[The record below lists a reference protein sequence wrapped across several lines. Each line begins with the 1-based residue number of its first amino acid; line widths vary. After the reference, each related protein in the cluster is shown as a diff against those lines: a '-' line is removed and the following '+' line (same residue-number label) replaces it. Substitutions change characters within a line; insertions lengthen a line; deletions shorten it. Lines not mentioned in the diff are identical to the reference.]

1 MKFNKQQW
9 EWIFY
14 DWANSGYAML
24 ITTAV
29 FPIYFKAVALQGGI
43 SSADSTAYWGY
54 ANSFSTLIIAL
65 LAPLLGALADYPHAK
80 RRWLNIFTWLGIVT
94 AMILG
99 SLPANG
105 TLAWL
110 WLIIVYVIS
119 NMGYSG
125 SNLFYDSF
133 LTDVADDEQMDE
145 ISSAGFGFGYLG
157 GVLSFAVFLVAEL
170 TNGFSILDGNGVAR
184 FSFWLSAGW
193 WLLFAWPLMKNGQQ
207 RYGVPDTEN
216 RIANSWQRV
225 LQTLRHINHY
235 RQAFWFLVAYFFF
248 IDGVDTIVTM
258 AMVIGEDLGIKTTT
272 LMIVMLIVQL
282 IAAPFSMLYAWLAKK
297 TSTRRA
303 LLLSIIV
310 YMLICLY
317 ALKLKSAADFWVLAI
332 LVGTSQGGIQAL
344 SRSYFGRLIP
354 KSDSSEFFDFYN
366 ILGKFSAILGPVLVG
381 LATQWTGNSRWGIF
395 SLVILFVI
403 GLVIFLILPR
413 LNDVKPE

>member
-1 MKFNKQQW
+1 
-9 EWIFY
+9 
-14 DWANSGYAML
+14 
-24 ITTAV
+24 
-29 FPIYFKAVALQGGI
+29 
-43 SSADSTAYWGY
+43 
-54 ANSFSTLIIAL
+54 
-65 LAPLLGALADYPHAK
+65 
-80 RRWLNIFTWLGIVT
+80 
-94 AMILG
+94 
-99 SLPANG
+99 
-105 TLAWL
+105 
-110 WLIIVYVIS
+110 
-119 NMGYSG
+119 MGYSG

-133 LTDVADDEQMDE
+133 L
-145 ISSAGFGFGYLG
+145 
-157 GVLSFAVFLVAEL
+157 VAEL
-170 TNGFSILDGNGVAR
+170 TNGFGILDGNGVAR

-258 AMVIGEDLGIKTTT
+258 ATVIGEDLGIKTTT
-272 LMIVMLIVQL
+272 LMIVMLVVQL

-354 KSDSSEFFDFYN
+354 KSDSSEFFGFYN

-413 LNDVKPE
+413 LNDVKP

>member
-145 ISSAGFGFGYLG
+145 VSSAGFGFG
-157 GVLSFAVFLVAEL
+157 
-170 TNGFSILDGNGVAR
+170 ILDGNGVAR

-258 AMVIGEDLGIKTTT
+258 ATVIGEDLGIKTTT

-354 KSDSSEFFDFYN
+354 KSDSSEFFGFYN

>member
-1 MKFNKQQW
+1 
-9 EWIFY
+9 
-14 DWANSGYAML
+14 ML
-24 ITTAV
+24 VTTAV

-65 LAPLLGALADYPHAK
+65 LTPLLGALADYPHAK
-80 RRWLNIFTWLGIVT
+80 RRWLNIFIWLGIAT

-133 LTDVADDEQMDE
+133 LTDMADDEQMDE
-145 ISSAGFGFGYLG
+145 VSSAGFGFGYLG

-170 TNGFSILDGNGVAR
+170 TNGFGTLDSNGVAR
-184 FSFWLSAGW
+184 FIFWLSAGW

-207 RYGVPDTEN
+207 RYGVLDTEN

-248 IDGVDTIVTM
+248 IDGVDTIVAM
-258 AMVIGEDLGIKTTT
+258 ATVIGEDLGIKTTT
-272 LMIVMLIVQL
+272 LMIVMLVVQL

-297 TSTRRA
+297 TSMRWA

-354 KSDSSEFFDFYN
+354 KSDSSEFFGFYN

-381 LATQWTGNSRWGIF
+381 LTTQWTGNSRWGIF
-395 SLVILFVI
+395 SLVILFVM

-413 LNDVKPE
+413 LDDVKPE

>member
-1 MKFNKQQW
+1 M
-9 EWIFY
+9 
-14 DWANSGYAML
+14 
-24 ITTAV
+24 
-29 FPIYFKAVALQGGI
+29 
-43 SSADSTAYWGY
+43 
-54 ANSFSTLIIAL
+54 
-65 LAPLLGALADYPHAK
+65 
-80 RRWLNIFTWLGIVT
+80 
-94 AMILG
+94 
-99 SLPANG
+99 
-105 TLAWL
+105 
-110 WLIIVYVIS
+110 
-119 NMGYSG
+119 
-125 SNLFYDSF
+125 
-133 LTDVADDEQMDE
+133 
-145 ISSAGFGFGYLG
+145 
-157 GVLSFAVFLVAEL
+157 
-170 TNGFSILDGNGVAR
+170 
-184 FSFWLSAGW
+184 
-193 WLLFAWPLMKNGQQ
+193 
-207 RYGVPDTEN
+207 
-216 RIANSWQRV
+216 
-225 LQTLRHINHY
+225 
-235 RQAFWFLVAYFFF
+235 AYFFF

-258 AMVIGEDLGIKTTT
+258 ATVIGEDLGIKTTT
-272 LMIVMLIVQL
+272 LMIVMLVVQL

-354 KSDSSEFFDFYN
+354 KSDSSEFFGFYN